1 MERVEKAIIEVPEVH
16 DDDDD
21 DDDDE
26 PSEQM
31 VINEQEVESIE
42 AVHVL
47 EPEKAGPFN
56 ITNSQLT
63 V

>member
-1 MERVEKAIIEVPEVH
+1 MERVEQAIIEVPEVH
-16 DDDDD
+16 D

-31 VINEQEVESIE
+31 VINEQEAESIE

-56 ITNSQLT
+56 ITNSQPT